1 MESFDTTKKY
11 YKGDIVLLGKKNSSS
26 EKLIASY
33 NYLQKKLQFKESFT
47 DHEKS
52 ILSGYLNAIS
62 KSCRATRKDV
72 VEIFSKMFNNETL
85 GKLNIE
91 SVVLP
96 IIYTKESDSVA
107 REVHS
112 GAVFPILSADNV
124 DFDYF
129 IEVEDYPDELTS
141 NYKVHAASK
150 ISFANLNKIKVAIV
164 SEKEAT
170 LEETRNYQNM
180 FRRLFG
186 NDNKKKLAYQERISN
201 LAKKNECILI
211 SSKSMR
217 QDIRLSLMERVEYEL
232 TILDS
237 KNPELSK
244 EINKTY
250 KKLQKDELTVENL
263 IWLLNEIE
271 VIETFDL
278 DYRTDILG
286 YISRVKE
293 IYLTDFENNVDRE
306 PNMAYVSKI
315 ADIFYKQQNS
325 YSAMEKRAA
334 EVDLAYIYLIEV
346 YRNKDIIDINTLE
359 TTYFKELLKTI
370 VICLK
375 VLEKE
380 GAISITDIDLEEE
393 LNVFT
398 VFNYIKN
405 LKVRNNS
412 MKK

>member
-150 ISFANLNKIKVAIV
+150 ISFANLNKIKVLSNYLLPLINDLAED
-164 SEKEAT
+164 EKVDF
-170 LEETRNYQNM
+170 L
-180 FRRLFG
+180 
-186 NDNKKKLAYQERISN
+186 SN
-201 LAKKNECILI
+201 LAKAIYLKNNWSNGYQNFVQAKNE
-211 SSKSMR
+211 
-217 QDIRLSLMERVEYEL
+217 
-232 TILDS
+232 
-237 KNPELSK
+237 
-244 EINKTY
+244 
-250 KKLQKDELTVENL
+250 
-263 IWLLNEIE
+263 
-271 VIETFDL
+271 
-278 DYRTDILG
+278 DYPKML
-286 YISRVKE
+286 
-293 IYLTDFENNVDRE
+293 
-306 PNMAYVSKI
+306 
-315 ADIFYKQQNS
+315 
-325 YSAMEKRAA
+325 
-334 EVDLAYIYLIEV
+334 
-346 YRNKDIIDINTLE
+346 
-359 TTYFKELLKTI
+359 KELK
-370 VICLK
+370 K
-375 VLEKE
+375 VTK
-380 GAISITDIDLEEE
+380 
-393 LNVFT
+393 
-398 VFNYIKN
+398 
-405 LKVRNNS
+405 KV
-412 MKK
+412 KG